1 MENIKWL
8 KINAFHVFYKTNSG
22 GGGVDLI
29 FVHDIIIG
37 EMVVAVGCFMEWSD
51 KQKLAISLQNKNILV
66 AASAGSG
73 KTAVVIE
80 RVMEKVIDYKVDID
94 KILVLTFTNA
104 AAHELKERLHKA
116 FSKKLVAGG
125 RVSFVKKQMKLLKR
139 ASITTLDS
147 FCIELVKN
155 NFNVLGIDPNF
166 KICDN
171 IKSEILKNK
180 AMQSVLESKYENTN
194 DLYKVLELFGGK
206 EENLISTLLRV
217 YTYIQSFPYPFKYL
231 KNAIEMYNEDI
242 LDLSETNFGKIIMDD
257 AIGNLNILLKRTENL
272 REEIAGNDE
281 FVRHVELLDDDILIL
296 KKCLNESNKW
306 DTFQNELANS
316 VFKKN
321 LLVKVSNVE
330 LKDKIKDYRN
340 NVLKKEFDKIS
351 GSMYENTQ
359 NIISDNK
366 GAYEYLL
373 YLYDFLLLFDKEF
386 TKEKKK
392 QNLLEFNDIHHLAL
406 ELLYKDEKVTKVAK
420 NLQEKYEEV
429 YTDEYQD
436 TDFVQEYILS
446 AVSRENNRFMVGDI
460 KQSIY
465 KFRQARPEIFN
476 KKYET
481 YDNSENNVKIVLD
494 ENFRSR
500 KNVIDSINYI
510 FSRIMSKK
518 MGECLYTDVETL
530 KYGAKWYRNY
540 ESQDYST
547 EINIIDINNK
557 KNKEQYEENQDD
569 TIKEIIEMQKFEKEA
584 MYIAKRISE
593 LKNNFKVFDS
603 EKNEFRDAR
612 WNDIVILTRAIKGKG
627 SILEKALKKFSIP
640 AYCDTSTNL
649 FLSDEIRQVIAF
661 LRIIDNPLNDI
672 DMLSIMYSVIGNF
685 SLDELANIKLYK
697 DNKKNSVYD
706 SLIIYK
712 NDIELSENMGLLQ
725 DDKLLAK
732 IDNFLKLID
741 KFRNYS
747 RIYNISDVL
756 VKMYKETN
764 IYTQYYLD
772 KMCELK
778 IANLNLLIDIARDY
792 EKNNNY
798 TLNSYISY
806 IDNLMKLE
814 NSNGEAK
821 IIGESEDVVRIMT
834 INKSKGL
841 EFPIVVLCDTTSE
854 YNEKELSNVV
864 VMHQDLGIGI
874 NVVNEDY
881 GITYPSVI
889 KQAIKNISKRELRSE
904 ALRVLYVAFTRAKEK
919 LIVFSSL
926 ENYEKYNEKQFVI
939 YNESA
944 IEPMIVSQN
953 NSYFANINM
962 ALKDLSSNEKI
973 FEIRKIEANIEE
985 LALDVSSIQNES
997 NENKFSIIE
1006 KIKLKENDEVL
1017 PLSNFKFKYE
1027 FENDVNSSSRVS
1039 VSELKEESIKD
1050 IEINKNS
1057 LFSKDTSEKY
1067 KLPSEFFDKPKH
1079 YTSLRKGTLIHFILQ
1094 ILDFNQIDS
1103 KESLKEYIEKMQVK
1117 NVINKEDTKYINVN
1131 KIYDF
1136 LNSKIG
1142 KDVKNAKI
1150 VKKEE
1155 EFVLKNTIYSNSTI
1169 QGVIDLYYVDD
1180 NDNAYLIDFKTD
1192 KSMDRNYY
1200 IEKYKLQLDIY
1211 ANAIEKLTKYNVAK
1225 KYIYSFEL
1233 EDVIEV

>member
-1 MENIKWL
+1 M
-8 KINAFHVFYKTNSG
+8 
-22 GGGVDLI
+22 
-29 FVHDIIIG
+29 
-37 EMVVAVGCFMEWSD
+37 GCFMEWSD

-116 FSKKLVAGG
+116 FSKKLVAGD

-257 AIGNLNILLKRTENL
+257 AVGNLNILLKRTENL

-351 GSMYENTQ
+351 DSMYENTQ

-366 GAYEYLL
+366 VAYEYLL

-481 YDNSENNVKIVLD
+481 YDNSENDVKIVLD

-712 NDIELSENMGLLQ
+712 NDLELSKNMGLLK
-725 DDKLLAK
+725 DDKLFEK
-732 IDNFLKLID
+732 IDSFLKLID

-756 VKMYKETN
+756 VKMYKETS

-834 INKSKGL
+834 IHKSKGL

-997 NENKFSIIE
+997 QENKFSIIE
-1006 KIKLKENDEVL
+1006 KIKFNENDEVL
-1017 PLSNFKFKYE
+1017 PLNNFKFKYE
-1027 FENDVNSSSRVS
+1027 FEDDVNSSSRVS

-1050 IEINKNS
+1050 MEVNKNS

-1067 KLPSEFFDKPKH
+1067 KLPSEFFDKSKH

-1131 KIYDF
+1131 KIYNF

-1192 KSMDRNYY
+1192 KSIDRNYY

>member
-1 MENIKWL
+1 
-8 KINAFHVFYKTNSG
+8 
-22 GGGVDLI
+22 
-29 FVHDIIIG
+29 
-37 EMVVAVGCFMEWSD
+37 MVVAVGCFMEWSD

-116 FSKKLVAGG
+116 FSKKLVAGD

-257 AIGNLNILLKRTENL
+257 AVGNLNILLKRTENL

-351 GSMYENTQ
+351 DSMYENTQ

-366 GAYEYLL
+366 VAYEYLL

-481 YDNSENNVKIVLD
+481 YDNSENDVKIVLD

-712 NDIELSENMGLLQ
+712 NDLELSKNMGLLK
-725 DDKLLAK
+725 DDKLFEK
-732 IDNFLKLID
+732 IDSFLKLID

-756 VKMYKETN
+756 VKMYKETS

-834 INKSKGL
+834 IHKSKGL

-997 NENKFSIIE
+997 QENKFSIIE
-1006 KIKLKENDEVL
+1006 KIKFNENDEVL
-1017 PLSNFKFKYE
+1017 PLNNFKFKYE
-1027 FENDVNSSSRVS
+1027 FEDDVNSSSRVS

-1050 IEINKNS
+1050 MEVNKNS

-1067 KLPSEFFDKPKH
+1067 KLPSEFFDKSKH

-1131 KIYDF
+1131 KIYNF

-1192 KSMDRNYY
+1192 KSIDRNYY

>member
-1 MENIKWL
+1 MI
-8 KINAFHVFYKTNSG
+8 
-22 GGGVDLI
+22 
-29 FVHDIIIG
+29 
-37 EMVVAVGCFMEWSD
+37 VAVGCFMEWSD
-51 KQKLAISLQNKNILV
+51 KQKLAISLQDKNILV

-116 FSKKLVAGG
+116 FSKKLVAGD

-257 AIGNLNILLKRTENL
+257 AVGNLNILLKRTENL

-366 GAYEYLL
+366 VAYEYLL

-446 AVSRENNRFMVGDI
+446 AVSRKNNRFMVGDI

-481 YDNSENNVKIVLD
+481 YDNSENDVKIVLD

-569 TIKEIIEMQKFEKEA
+569 TVKEIIEMQKFEKEA

-603 EKNEFRDAR
+603 GKNEFRDAR

-627 SILEKALKKFSIP
+627 NILEKALKKFSIP

-712 NDIELSENMGLLQ
+712 NDIELSKNIGLLQ
-725 DDKLLAK
+725 DDKLLEK
-732 IDNFLKLID
+732 IESFLKLID

-834 INKSKGL
+834 IHKSKGL

-919 LIVFSSL
+919 LIIFSSL

-939 YNESA
+939 YNEST

-1027 FENDVNSSSRVS
+1027 FENDVSSSSRVS
-1039 VSELKEESIKD
+1039 VSTLKEESIKD

-1067 KLPSEFFDKPKH
+1067 KLPSEFFDKSKH

-1131 KIYDF
+1131 KIYNF

-1192 KSMDRNYY
+1192 KSIDRNYY

>member
-22 GGGVDLI
+22 DGGVDLI

-116 FSKKLVAGG
+116 FSKKLVAGD

-257 AIGNLNILLKRTENL
+257 AVGNLNILLKRTENL

-281 FVRHVELLDDDILIL
+281 FVRHVELLDDDVLIL

-366 GAYEYLL
+366 VAYEYLL

-481 YDNSENNVKIVLD
+481 YDNSENDVKIVLD

-712 NDIELSENMGLLQ
+712 NDLELSKNMGLLK
-725 DDKLLAK
+725 DDKLFEK
-732 IDNFLKLID
+732 IDSFLKLID

-756 VKMYKETN
+756 VKMYKETS

-834 INKSKGL
+834 IHKSKGL

-985 LALDVSSIQNES
+985 LALDVSSIQNEGQ
-997 NENKFSIIE
+997 ENKFSIIE
-1006 KIKLKENDEVL
+1006 KIKFYENDEVL
-1017 PLSNFKFKYE
+1017 PLNNFKFKYE

-1050 IEINKNS
+1050 MEVNKNS

-1067 KLPSEFFDKPKH
+1067 KLPSEFFDKSKH

-1131 KIYDF
+1131 KIYNF

-1169 QGVIDLYYVDD
+1169 QGVIDLYYVND

-1192 KSMDRNYY
+1192 KSIDRNYY

>member
-1 MENIKWL
+1 M
-8 KINAFHVFYKTNSG
+8 
-22 GGGVDLI
+22 
-29 FVHDIIIG
+29 
-37 EMVVAVGCFMEWSD
+37 GCFMEWSD

-116 FSKKLVAGG
+116 FSKKLVAGD

-206 EENLISTLLRV
+206 EENFISTLLRV

-257 AIGNLNILLKRTENL
+257 AVGNLNILLKRTENL

-351 GSMYENTQ
+351 DSMYENTQ

-366 GAYEYLL
+366 VAYEYLL

-481 YDNSENNVKIVLD
+481 YDNSENDVKIVLD

-712 NDIELSENMGLLQ
+712 NDLELSKNMGLLK
-725 DDKLLAK
+725 DDKLFEK
-732 IDNFLKLID
+732 IDSFLKLID

-756 VKMYKETN
+756 VKMYKETS

-834 INKSKGL
+834 IHKSKGL

-997 NENKFSIIE
+997 QENKFSIIE
-1006 KIKLKENDEVL
+1006 KIKFNENDEVL
-1017 PLSNFKFKYE
+1017 PLNNFKFKYE
-1027 FENDVNSSSRVS
+1027 FEDDVNSSSRVS

-1050 IEINKNS
+1050 MEVNKNS

-1067 KLPSEFFDKPKH
+1067 KLPSEFFDKSKH

-1131 KIYDF
+1131 KIYNF

-1192 KSMDRNYY
+1192 KSIDRNYY

>member
-1 MENIKWL
+1 M
-8 KINAFHVFYKTNSG
+8 G
-22 GGGVDLI
+22 DGGVDLI

-37 EMVVAVGCFMEWSD
+37 DMVVAVGCFMEWSD

-116 FSKKLVAGG
+116 FSKKLVAGD

-257 AIGNLNILLKRTENL
+257 AVGNLNILLKRTENL

-366 GAYEYLL
+366 VAYEYLL

-481 YDNSENNVKIVLD
+481 YDNSENDVKIVLD

-569 TIKEIIEMQKFEKEA
+569 TVKEIIEMQKFEKEA

-712 NDIELSENMGLLQ
+712 NDLELSKNMGLLK
-725 DDKLLAK
+725 DDKLFEK
-732 IDNFLKLID
+732 IDSFLKLID

-834 INKSKGL
+834 IHKSKGL

-973 FEIRKIEANIEE
+973 FEIRKIEASIEE
-985 LALDVSSIQNES
+985 LALDVSSIQNEGQ
-997 NENKFSIIE
+997 ENKFSIIE
-1006 KIKLKENDEVL
+1006 KIKFNENDEVL
-1017 PLSNFKFKYE
+1017 PLNNFKFKYE

-1050 IEINKNS
+1050 IEVNKNS

-1067 KLPSEFFDKPKH
+1067 KLPSEFFDKSKH

-1131 KIYDF
+1131 KIYNF

-1169 QGVIDLYYVDD
+1169 QGVIDLYYVND

-1192 KSMDRNYY
+1192 KSIDRNYY

>member
-1 MENIKWL
+1 M
-8 KINAFHVFYKTNSG
+8 G
-22 GGGVDLI
+22 DGGVDLI

-37 EMVVAVGCFMEWSD
+37 DMVVAVGCFMEWSD

-116 FSKKLVAGG
+116 FSKKLVAGD

-257 AIGNLNILLKRTENL
+257 AVGNLNILLKRTENL

-366 GAYEYLL
+366 VAYEYLL

-481 YDNSENNVKIVLD
+481 YDNSENDVKIVLD

-569 TIKEIIEMQKFEKEA
+569 TVKEIIEMQKFEKEA

-712 NDIELSENMGLLQ
+712 NDLELSKNMGLLK
-725 DDKLLAK
+725 DDKLFEK
-732 IDNFLKLID
+732 IDSFLKLID

-756 VKMYKETN
+756 VKMYKETS

-834 INKSKGL
+834 IHKSKGL

-997 NENKFSIIE
+997 QENKFSIIE
-1006 KIKLKENDEVL
+1006 KIKFNENDEVL
-1017 PLSNFKFKYE
+1017 PLNNFKFKYE

-1050 IEINKNS
+1050 IEVNKNS

-1067 KLPSEFFDKPKH
+1067 KLPSEFFDKSKH

-1131 KIYDF
+1131 KIYNF

-1192 KSMDRNYY
+1192 KSIDRNYY

>member
-1 MENIKWL
+1 
-8 KINAFHVFYKTNSG
+8 
-22 GGGVDLI
+22 
-29 FVHDIIIG
+29 
-37 EMVVAVGCFMEWSD
+37 MVVAVGCFMEWSD

-116 FSKKLVAGG
+116 FSKKLVAGD

-257 AIGNLNILLKRTENL
+257 AVGNLNILLKRTENL

-351 GSMYENTQ
+351 DSMYENTQ

-366 GAYEYLL
+366 VAYEYLL

-481 YDNSENNVKIVLD
+481 YDNSENDVKIVLD

-712 NDIELSENMGLLQ
+712 NDLELSKNMGLLK
-725 DDKLLAK
+725 DDKLFEK
-732 IDNFLKLID
+732 IDSFLKLID

-756 VKMYKETN
+756 VKMYKETS

-834 INKSKGL
+834 IHKSKGL

-997 NENKFSIIE
+997 QENKFSIIE
-1006 KIKLKENDEVL
+1006 KIKFNEND
-1017 PLSNFKFKYE
+1017 
-1027 FENDVNSSSRVS
+1027 
-1039 VSELKEESIKD
+1039 
-1050 IEINKNS
+1050 
-1057 LFSKDTSEKY
+1057 
-1067 KLPSEFFDKPKH
+1067 
-1079 YTSLRKGTLIHFILQ
+1079 
-1094 ILDFNQIDS
+1094 
-1103 KESLKEYIEKMQVK
+1103 
-1117 NVINKEDTKYINVN
+1117 
-1131 KIYDF
+1131 
-1136 LNSKIG
+1136 
-1142 KDVKNAKI
+1142 
-1150 VKKEE
+1150 
-1155 EFVLKNTIYSNSTI
+1155 
-1169 QGVIDLYYVDD
+1169 
-1180 NDNAYLIDFKTD
+1180 
-1192 KSMDRNYY
+1192 
-1200 IEKYKLQLDIY
+1200 
-1211 ANAIEKLTKYNVAK
+1211 
-1225 KYIYSFEL
+1225 
-1233 EDVIEV
+1233 

>member
-1 MENIKWL
+1 M
-8 KINAFHVFYKTNSG
+8 
-22 GGGVDLI
+22 
-29 FVHDIIIG
+29 
-37 EMVVAVGCFMEWSD
+37 GCFMEWSD

-116 FSKKLVAGG
+116 FSKKLVAGD

-139 ASITTLDS
+139 SSITTLDS

-217 YTYIQSFPYPFKYL
+217 YAYIQSFPYPFKYL

-366 GAYEYLL
+366 VAYEYLL

-712 NDIELSENMGLLQ
+712 NDLELSKNMGLLK
-725 DDKLLAK
+725 DDKLFEK
-732 IDNFLKLID
+732 IDSFLKLID

-834 INKSKGL
+834 IHKSKGL

-973 FEIRKIEANIEE
+973 FEIRKIEASIEE

-997 NENKFSIIE
+997 QENKFSIIE
-1006 KIKLKENDEVL
+1006 KIKFNENDEVL
-1017 PLSNFKFKYE
+1017 PLNNFKFKYE

-1050 IEINKNS
+1050 MEVNKNS

-1067 KLPSEFFDKPKH
+1067 KLPSEFFDKSKH

-1131 KIYDF
+1131 KIYNF

-1192 KSMDRNYY
+1192 KSIDRNYY

>member
-1 MENIKWL
+1 
-8 KINAFHVFYKTNSG
+8 
-22 GGGVDLI
+22 
-29 FVHDIIIG
+29 
-37 EMVVAVGCFMEWSD
+37 MVVAVGCFMEWSD

-116 FSKKLVAGG
+116 FSKKLVAGD

-257 AIGNLNILLKRTENL
+257 AVGNLNILLKRTENL

-366 GAYEYLL
+366 VAYEYLL

-481 YDNSENNVKIVLD
+481 YDNSENDVKIVLD

-569 TIKEIIEMQKFEKEA
+569 TVKEIIEMQKFEKEA

-712 NDIELSENMGLLQ
+712 NDLELSKNMGLLK
-725 DDKLLAK
+725 DDKLFEK
-732 IDNFLKLID
+732 IDSFLKLID

-756 VKMYKETN
+756 VKMYKETS

-834 INKSKGL
+834 IHKSKGL

-997 NENKFSIIE
+997 QENKFSIIE
-1006 KIKLKENDEVL
+1006 KIKFNENDEVL
-1017 PLSNFKFKYE
+1017 PLNNFKFKYE

-1050 IEINKNS
+1050 IEVNKNS

-1067 KLPSEFFDKPKH
+1067 KLPSEFFDKSKH

-1131 KIYDF
+1131 KIYNF

-1192 KSMDRNYY
+1192 KSIDRNYY

>member
-1 MENIKWL
+1 M
-8 KINAFHVFYKTNSG
+8 
-22 GGGVDLI
+22 
-29 FVHDIIIG
+29 
-37 EMVVAVGCFMEWSD
+37 GCFMEWSD

-94 KILVLTFTNA
+94 KILVLTFKNA

-116 FSKKLVAGG
+116 FSKKLVAGD

-257 AIGNLNILLKRTENL
+257 AVGNLNILLKRTENL

-351 GSMYENTQ
+351 DSMYENTQ

-366 GAYEYLL
+366 VAYEYLL

-481 YDNSENNVKIVLD
+481 YDNSENDVKIVLD

-712 NDIELSENMGLLQ
+712 NDLELSKNMGLLK
-725 DDKLLAK
+725 DDKLFEK
-732 IDNFLKLID
+732 IDSFLKLID

-756 VKMYKETN
+756 VKMYKETS

-834 INKSKGL
+834 IHKSKGL

-997 NENKFSIIE
+997 QENKFSIIE
-1006 KIKLKENDEVL
+1006 KIKFNENDEVL
-1017 PLSNFKFKYE
+1017 PLNNFKFKYE
-1027 FENDVNSSSRVS
+1027 FEDDVNSSSRVS

-1050 IEINKNS
+1050 MEVNKNS

-1067 KLPSEFFDKPKH
+1067 KLPSEFFDKSKH

-1131 KIYDF
+1131 KIYNF

-1192 KSMDRNYY
+1192 KSIDRNYY

>member
-1 MENIKWL
+1 M
-8 KINAFHVFYKTNSG
+8 G
-22 GGGVDLI
+22 DGGVDLI

-37 EMVVAVGCFMEWSD
+37 DMVVAVGCFMEWSD

-116 FSKKLVAGG
+116 FSKKLVAGD

-257 AIGNLNILLKRTENL
+257 AVGNLNILLKRTENL

-366 GAYEYLL
+366 VAYEYLL

-481 YDNSENNVKIVLD
+481 YDNSENDVKIVLD

-712 NDIELSENMGLLQ
+712 NDLELSKNMGLLK
-725 DDKLLAK
+725 DDKLFEK
-732 IDNFLKLID
+732 IDSFLKLID

-756 VKMYKETN
+756 VKMYKETS

-834 INKSKGL
+834 IHKSKGL

-997 NENKFSIIE
+997 QENKFSIIE
-1006 KIKLKENDEVL
+1006 KIKFNENDEVL
-1017 PLSNFKFKYE
+1017 PLNNFKFKYE

-1050 IEINKNS
+1050 IEVNKNS

-1067 KLPSEFFDKPKH
+1067 KLPSEFFDKSKH

-1131 KIYDF
+1131 KIYNF

-1192 KSMDRNYY
+1192 KSIDRNYY